1 MVAMHEPWMLLDMW
15 GNPVLAKTFLD
26 GREFRAVG
34 LEEFRTLADRCDWLA
49 GPLAKYQ
56 DGDTIFWHNSPH
68 ADWAVG
74 MGSEGYVLVRDQ
86 YLVASVV
93 IRMN

>member
-1 MVAMHEPWMLLDMW
+1 MHEPWMMLDKW
-15 GNPVLAKTFLD
+15 GNFVPAKTFLD
-26 GREFRAVG
+26 GKEFRAVG
-34 LEEFRTLADRCDWLA
+34 LEEFRTLTDGCDLLV
-49 GPLAKYQ
+49 GLMAKYR
-56 DGDTIFWHNSPH
+56 DGDTIFWYKSPH

>member
-1 MVAMHEPWMLLDMW
+1 MHEPWMKLDLW
-15 GNPVLAKTFLD
+15 GNAVPAKIFLD
-26 GREFRAVG
+26 GNACRAVG
-34 LEEFRTLADRCDWLA
+34 LEEFRTLADGCDWLA
-49 GPLAKYQ
+49 GLLAKYR
-56 DGDTIFWHNSPH
+56 DGDTIFWHNSPD

-86 YLVASVV
+86 YLVESVV